1 MAELPAGPLWPNI
14 EQCVA
19 DIMGRL
25 TLPGRNAEVWG
36 LVGGGG
42 CVWLGRGG
50 EWMRGGWREGG
61 GEVWGGGGWGGGEG
75 RGGRGEGGGK
85 GDGL

>member
-1 MAELPAGPLWPNI
+1 MPERLVSLGARGAGAW
-14 EQCVA
+14 QVVRGVVC
-19 DIMGRL
+19 GRG
-25 TLPGRNAEVWG
+25 GRGVCGWG
-36 LVGGGG
+36 G
-42 CVWLGRGG
+42 GG